1 MHRAQLLLV
10 VFLLNPE
17 AVDGRLYVPR
27 CYSFLLEHLTSSIWF
42 RPSGCISIVLSV
54 ICTASGCRAD
64 SLRTFK
70 WWFMLL
76 LSLVEE
82 FARFIY
88 FFVPWFVLIICC
100 FRRVA
105 TAYSKRPW
113 RSHSRLL
120 WLGMLPVVIRSRFS
134 GPSGALVKQR
144 WVNFSLFTL
153 CVSSPVFRVTSGSGR
168 FYGWQFD
175 SRHDSDSPAEAKA
188 RRDSVLLSDKTF
200 LQIHEL
206 LFGFESRLLAS
217 PRWWFNRDGVS
228 LSSSEKCSCDV
239 PHLPR
244 LPRRAHFLLF
254 IITLI
259 TRISAPKRFS
269 LTSKPFKRVCRP
281 SQSGCDYRQRRRREF
296 NWMSQVISS
305 PRCAK
310 GQVFCFVLLLLF
322 FSS

>member
-1 MHRAQLLLV
+1 MIPPLRLHFNCTFYHLHSVWLPSRQLTDFQMMIHV
-10 VFLLNPE
+10 V
-17 AVDGRLYVPR
+17 
-27 CYSFLLEHLTSSIWF
+27 
-42 RPSGCISIVLSV
+42 IVARWG
-54 ICTASGCRAD
+54 TKG
-64 SLRTFK
+64 FQ
-70 WWFMLL
+70 
-76 LSLVEE
+76 

-88 FFVPWFVLIICC
+88 FFVPGFVLIVCC

-105 TAYSKRPW
+105 TAYSKRLW

-175 SRHDSDSPAEAKA
+175 SRHDSYSPAEARA

-217 PRWWFNRDGVS
+217 PRWWF
-228 LSSSEKCSCDV
+228 
-239 PHLPR
+239 
-244 LPRRAHFLLF
+244 
-254 IITLI
+254 
-259 TRISAPKRFS
+259 
-269 LTSKPFKRVCRP
+269 
-281 SQSGCDYRQRRRREF
+281 
-296 NWMSQVISS
+296 
-305 PRCAK
+305 
-310 GQVFCFVLLLLF
+310 
-322 FSS
+322 